1 MFDKVQNTQTEFKFV
16 NRASLPLVWL
26 MYLSKWKIPH
36 QYPPGKRIF
45 VQLIGQGLDSD
56 YYLYFHANCHS
67 FNVI

>member
-56 YYLYFHANCHS
+56 
-67 FNVI
+67 